1 VKNFSSPFFFN
12 KTLNE
17 HLITPVEKTLL
28 DLPTVYELYQNYP
41 NPFNPSTIIRYDLPD
56 PSNVRIKLFNLLG
69 QKITTLQ
76 NDFKPAGRYS
86 ISFNAMNL
94 SSGIYFYTIE
104 ADGFKKV
111 KRMILAK

>member
-12 KTLNE
+12 RTLNE
-17 HLITPVEKTLL
+17 NLITPVEKTLL

-41 NPFNPSTIIRYDLPD
+41 NPFNPSTIIKYDLPSA
-56 PSNVRIKLFNLLG
+56 SNVKIELFNLLG

-76 NDFKPAGRYS
+76 NVYKLAGRYS
-86 ISFNAMNL
+86 VSFNAIDL

-104 ADGFKKV
+104 ADGFKKE